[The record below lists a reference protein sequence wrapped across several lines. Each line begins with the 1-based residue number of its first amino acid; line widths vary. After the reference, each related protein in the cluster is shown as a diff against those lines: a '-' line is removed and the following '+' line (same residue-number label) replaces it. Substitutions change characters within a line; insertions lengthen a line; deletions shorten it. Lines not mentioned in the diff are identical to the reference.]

1 MNKETHDGRLSM
13 RTRDRII
20 ELHKRGLPNAEIGR
34 AIGVSRQR
42 VWEVLHRKQRE
53 RIHDISAVLST
64 LKKAPMAPMTISS
77 VATLLGVHPNTVR
90 RWSNNGLIQCFRLG
104 PRNDR
109 RFDLQHVM
117 EMIRPTID

>member
-1 MNKETHDGRLSM
+1 M
-13 RTRDRII
+13 RIRDRII
-20 ELHKRGLPNAEIGR
+20 ELHERGLPNAEIGR
-34 AIGVSRQR
+34 TLGVSRQR

-77 VATLLGVHPNTVR
+77 VATLLGVHPNTIR
-90 RWSNNGLIQCFRLG
+90 RWSNNGLMQCFRLG

-109 RFDLQHVM
+109 RFELQQVM
-117 EMIRPTID
+117 EMIRPRIDQPQQILEGR

>member
-1 MNKETHDGRLSM
+1 M

-20 ELHKRGLPNAEIGR
+20 ELHKQGLPNAEIGR

-42 VWEVLHRKQRE
+42 VWEVINPKEKKRRY
-53 RIHDISAVLST
+53 DISAVLST
-64 LKKAPMAPMTISS
+64 PKKAWTAPMTISN
-77 VATLLGVHPNTVR
+77 VAAFLGVHPNTVR

>member
-1 MNKETHDGRLSM
+1 M

-20 ELHKRGLPNAEIGR
+20 ELHERGLPNAEIGR
-34 AIGVSRQR
+34 TLGVSRQR

-77 VATLLGVHPNTVR
+77 VATLLGVHPNTIR
-90 RWSNNGLIQCFRLG
+90 RWSNNGLMQCFRLG

-109 RFDLQHVM
+109 RFELQHVM
-117 EMIRPTID
+117 EMIRPRID